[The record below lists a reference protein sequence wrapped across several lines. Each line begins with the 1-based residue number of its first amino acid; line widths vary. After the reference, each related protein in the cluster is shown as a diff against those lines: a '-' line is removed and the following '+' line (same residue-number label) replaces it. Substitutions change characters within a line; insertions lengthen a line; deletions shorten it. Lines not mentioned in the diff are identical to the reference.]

1 MNCENCGKNYAN
13 VKYTQIV
20 NGNKREMYL
29 CEDCSQKLGIQSF
42 NIPIDFSGFLE
53 DFFLGFDEDVIFPEL
68 TKELK
73 CRRCNSSFE
82 DFTKTGRFGCEECYT
97 TFEEK
102 IDSLL
107 KNIQGTNR
115 HKGRIGKINEKDVN
129 NQENWVQS
137 EKEINNEN
145 LSEIDKLKKDL
156 KQAIK
161 EEKYEE
167 AAIFRDKIK
176 KIEGEK

>member
-13 VKYTQIV
+13 VKYTEIV

-29 CEDCSQKLGIQSF
+29 CEECSKILGIESF
-42 NIPIDFSGFLE
+42 NIPIDFSSFLE
-53 DFFLGFDEDVIFPEL
+53 DFFIGFDDETLFPEL

-107 KNIQGTNR
+107 KNLQGANR
-115 HKGRIGKINEKDVN
+115 HIGRIGKINEKNVN
-129 NQENWVQS
+129 YQEKWVQS
-137 EKEINNEN
+137 EKEKEE
-145 LSEIDKLKKDL
+145 LSEIVQLKMEL

-167 AAIFRDKIK
+167 AAILRDKIK
-176 KIEGEK
+176 RIEGEK

>member
-107 KNIQGTNR
+107 KNIKGTNR